1 LITNKIWNLTSE
13 IGSSRT
19 RKLRKKNPQKNK
31 ETRKKTIF
39 SHEVKKRGAGDY
51 CDVVQTDKAKPI
63 TNLPGSE
70 HMIAEFQK
78 SWEQEYKIKTS
89 DQLQSVIDK
98 RNTHNEKNAKTPRDR
113 NTTADM
119 DEARV
124 DGDDDE
130 EVGYSEDDHGEDED
144 GSGTGGDGTD
154 SHSKRRQVRSFY
166 FTTGAVKRMVS
177 KEDGRDHPLP

>member
-1 LITNKIWNLTSE
+1 
-13 IGSSRT
+13 
-19 RKLRKKNPQKNK
+19 
-31 ETRKKTIF
+31 
-39 SHEVKKRGAGDY
+39 
-51 CDVVQTDKAKPI
+51 
-63 TNLPGSE
+63 
-70 HMIAEFQK
+70 
-78 SWEQEYKIKTS
+78 
-89 DQLQSVIDK
+89 
-98 RNTHNEKNAKTPRDR
+98 
-113 NTTADM
+113 M